1 MHDDHRS
8 AQQHFEFV
16 PVSSPSSGSQPKKRQ
31 IPNIVRIQ
39 AMRDYVRKRDQQIAN
54 HGIEPVTGK
63 NQAKLSDLKGRFRL
77 NASAREGDAS
87 TAIESLSLNPSP
99 DLPDNYRMDTLARE
113 GDVLQ
118 EQVSLLKFNNQPYRQ
133 RLADDFQSPEH
144 QSSSSPLEP
153 QFITISGPL
162 APLKAH
168 SACPSCRAESTS
180 SNSQRRLG
188 LAPLGNFYF
197 GGQRFGTTC
206 PRNGFPH
213 LTPHCEQWIRER
225 TGQKPRF
232 HDLYSDDW
240 PLSHFSETDG
250 ITTSVPAK
258 AQVKQ
263 TLLPKRCILDRFVSE
278 FTNSDFSLVFP
289 LINSALF
296 EETVRLA
303 YSSDK
308 REPPLEHISAR
319 ACVLAFVSMAGS
331 HFPTAHSVSHIDG
344 DSYSRDAQILLAD
357 IIEDA
362 SITTLQTIIM
372 LVRNVI
378 LP

>member
-1 MHDDHRS
+1 M
-8 AQQHFEFV
+8 
-16 PVSSPSSGSQPKKRQ
+16 SSPSSGSQPKKRQ
-31 IPNIVRIQ
+31 TPNIVRIQ

-54 HGIEPVTGK
+54 HGIEPVTGT

-162 APLKAH
+162 AQLKAH
-168 SACPSCRAESTS
+168 SACPSCRAESAS

-197 GGQRFGTTC
+197 GGQKFGTIC

-232 HDLYSDDW
+232 HDLYSDDC
-240 PLSHFSETDG
+240 PLSHFSETDS
-250 ITTSVPAK
+250 ITTSVPAQ

-263 TLLPKRCILDRFVSE
+263 TLPSGKMH
-278 FTNSDFSLVFP
+278 P
-289 LINSALF
+289 
-296 EETVRLA
+296 
-303 YSSDK
+303 
-308 REPPLEHISAR
+308 
-319 ACVLAFVSMAGS
+319 
-331 HFPTAHSVSHIDG
+331 
-344 DSYSRDAQILLAD
+344 
-357 IIEDA
+357 
-362 SITTLQTIIM
+362 
-372 LVRNVI
+372 
-378 LP
+378 